1 MNSPARGT
9 LDAGKSTWHYCQVM
23 PSRPPRLNAL
33 KAHAHNRSLVVKAM
47 AHRTRLLIMEALM
60 HGERCVNELTE
71 MAGCDITTLSKHL
84 AVMKKAG
91 LLACEKRGL
100 NVFYRISCPCFPDF
114 FRCIDLIA
122 RNRDSLPQCKAC

>member
-1 MNSPARGT
+1 
-9 LDAGKSTWHYCQVM
+9 M
-23 PSRPPRLNAL
+23 PSMPAAAPRLRKL
-33 KAHAHNRSLVVKAM
+33 KVHAADRSVIVKAM
-47 AHRTRLLIMEALM
+47 AHPTRLLIMEALM
-60 HGERCVNELTE
+60 LDECCVNELTD

-100 NVFYRISCPCFPDF
+100 NVFYRIACPCFPEF

-122 RNRDSLPQCKAC
+122 GANRKQMRCAC

>member
-1 MNSPARGT
+1 
-9 LDAGKSTWHYCQVM
+9 
-23 PSRPPRLNAL
+23 
-33 KAHAHNRSLVVKAM
+33 M
-47 AHRTRLLIMEALM
+47 AHPTRLLIMEALM
-60 HGERCVNELTE
+60 RHESCVNDLTD

-100 NVFYRISCPCFPDF
+100 NVFYQIACPCFPEF

-122 RNRDSLPQCKAC
+122 GADRKKIRCAC

>member
-1 MNSPARGT
+1 MAIAVPKLKT
-9 LDAGKSTWHYCQVM
+9 
-23 PSRPPRLNAL
+23 L
-33 KAHAHNRSLVVKAM
+33 KAHAADRAVIVKAM
-47 AHRTRLLIMEALM
+47 AHPTRLLIMEALM
-60 HGERCVNELTE
+60 QDERCVNELTE

-100 NVFYRISCPCFPDF
+100 NVFYQIACPCFPEF

-122 RNRDSLPQCKAC
+122 SADRRRARCAC

>member
-1 MNSPARGT
+1 MPTMPAAATGIV
-9 LDAGKSTWHYCQVM
+9 K
-23 PSRPPRLNAL
+23 L
-33 KAHAHNRSLVVKAM
+33 KAGAAERAVIVKAM
-47 AHRTRLLIMEALM
+47 AHPTRLLIMEALM
-60 HGERCVNELTE
+60 QDEHCVNDLTE

-84 AVMKKAG
+84 AVMKRAG